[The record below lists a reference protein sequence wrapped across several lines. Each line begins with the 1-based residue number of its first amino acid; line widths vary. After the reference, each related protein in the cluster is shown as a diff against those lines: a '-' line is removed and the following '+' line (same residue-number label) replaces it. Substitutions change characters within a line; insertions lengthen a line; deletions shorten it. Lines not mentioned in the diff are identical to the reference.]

1 MKSAALLQTESSS
14 TIGLGA
20 PGQDTRRPHAP
31 INVAAL
37 LRENAELRRTL
48 ASMQVLRELAY
59 RDALTGLWNRRYFEE
74 RMSEE
79 RARAHRE
86 PESPF
91 TLMIVDLNNMK
102 QINDRH
108 GHEAGDRVLKWV
120 ARFFE
125 ENLRGYDV
133 TFRLGGD
140 EFALLLPNTRAE
152 DAAHLIQ
159 RLRGE
164 LARAN
169 TCRDIS
175 VGLSFGAATYR
186 ADDTTDRAIFIR
198 ADEAMY
204 EDKHRQKR
212 AA

>member
-1 MKSAALLQTESSS
+1 M
-14 TIGLGA
+14 
-20 PGQDTRRPHAP
+20 D
-31 INVAAL
+31 VAAL

-48 ASMQVLRELAY
+48 ASMQALRELAY

-79 RARAHRE
+79 LSRARRG

-91 TLMIVDLNNMK
+91 ALVIVDLNNMK
-102 QINDRH
+102 QINDRR
-108 GHEAGDRVLKWV
+108 GHEAGDRVLRWV

-125 ENLRGYDV
+125 ENMRACDV
-133 TFRLGGD
+133 TFRVGGD

-152 DAAHLIQ
+152 DAGHLIA

-169 TCRDIS
+169 SSLEIP
-175 VGLSFGAATYR
+175 VGLSFGAAAYR
-186 ADDTTDRAIFIR
+186 VDDTTDLAIFIR

-204 EDKHRQKR
+204 EDKSRQKR